1 MRYYLIAGEPS
12 GDLHASRLMKALKV
26 QGVGLYGLYSGAAP
40 PTYYSSQ
47 YENVQGGCQE
57 LASRCCNPC

>member
-26 QGVGLYGLYSGAAP
+26 HDPQAEFRYFGGDLMAAVTSSNLAP
-40 PTYYSSQ
+40 SSSSTYTM
-47 YENVQGGCQE
+47 
-57 LASRCCNPC
+57 RR